1 MIRIILGIICLC
13 VALVIVACGGVNKL
27 AANIIYDARTQ
38 IATAERVGA
47 KQTTLNE
54 FRDAENL
61 LAEAE
66 AVLDKGDDD
75 EAYRI
80 GMKAY
85 LMARYAEV
93 LAAKKRAEWNANIAE
108 SELKEARQAEE
119 KALIDRG
126 QAEEELS
133 ALEGD

>member
-1 MIRIILGIICLC
+1 MTRIILSIICLFI
-13 VALVIVACGGVNKL
+13 ALVIIACGSANKL

-38 IATAERVGA
+38 VGAAEQVGA
-47 KQTTLNE
+47 KQTALNE

-66 AVLDKGDDD
+66 ASLDKGNDD

-93 LAAKKRAEWNANIAE
+93 LAAKKKAEWSADVAE
-108 SELKEARQAEE
+108 SELREAQQAEE
-119 KALIDRG
+119 KARIDRG

-133 ALEGD
+133 VLEGE